1 MILRLPCS
9 SIHTIQNI
17 VCLYIADI
25 EELLGKPVQ
34 TELST
39 ETELDIAIDML
50 TDLINGKI
58 IIFRLFTIY
67 VFEALIAKS
76 IFLL

>member
-1 MILRLPCS
+1 MI
-9 SIHTIQNI
+9 
-17 VCLYIADI
+17 CLYIADI

-67 VFEALIAKS
+67 VFEALIVKS